1 LFVLIALKWRWGPV
15 VIEVAR
21 QPVRQCGRR
30 SIANEENCTRPEGKV
45 ALITGGLDRACRAA
59 VHAEPV
65 FRERL
70 AAIHRR
76 VGLAA

>member
-1 LFVLIALKWRWGPV
+1 MGAV
-15 VIEVAR
+15 VAEVAR
-21 QPVRQCGRR
+21 QPIRQRGRR

-45 ALITGGLDRACRAA
+45 ALITGGLDRACRDAA
-59 VHAEPV
+59 VRAGRY
-65 FRERL
+65 FRERR